1 MCLIAFNDDVHT
13 PVDCHRRNKCNKY
26 IAYIFVTLFRLFI
39 LFQPFITSCSSTGK
53 NFNDQTRRE
62 TMLPRC
68 ERTHQSQPILCIVAV
83 TYEKRDGLIITDI
96 KQTLEI
102 YNGRRKNIFS
112 RVVIDSWIFA
122 FDSRINR
129 LHNLSKRFLHGLR
142 LTSNS

>member
-1 MCLIAFNDDVHT
+1 MTKLAVKLCFHDANEHT
-13 PVDCHRRNKCNKY
+13 
-26 IAYIFVTLFRLFI
+26 I
-39 LFQPFITSCSSTGK
+39 S
-53 NFNDQTRRE
+53 
-62 TMLPRC
+62 
-68 ERTHQSQPILCIVAV
+68 ILCIVAV

-129 LHNLSKRFLHGLR
+129 LQPIEAVFTRSTVNLEFVTGFAAARANTLAADRYLEISKRVGEVAHVYVCAHSQR
-142 LTSNS
+142 HVYLTYIQRIHVT